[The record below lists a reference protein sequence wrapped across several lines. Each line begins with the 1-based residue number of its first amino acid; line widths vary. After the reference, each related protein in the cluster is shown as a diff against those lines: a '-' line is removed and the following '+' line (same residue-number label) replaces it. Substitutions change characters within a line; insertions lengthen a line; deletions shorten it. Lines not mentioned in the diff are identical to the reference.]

1 MSRENDIDQW
11 IIRGAAKKEQQSRVV
26 PTAADQLTSADP
38 SRGEAAIE
46 NVASWFGA
54 ERNLP
59 AVELAQVSPV
69 AVKVTFIEPVMMPD
83 PWINEHNEA
92 ESDTWAL
99 THDQAM
105 SLPRSAVY
113 GDQMTSLTGLGNIID
128 GRRIFASTSR
138 WGLLNIAGTADWVES
153 LMIGQVMNQAAEPW
167 SADCNIW
174 LVGFGETAE
183 KLTSFLSSYH
193 PIHRFRTVDRV
204 SEINAEEITRSTAT
218 VYVRNVENE
227 DRAEILALSEAPDVG
242 IIADRI
248 LSERHMFLTEGEDGG
263 AVMGPFERDLEVY
276 PNIAPEAVEAMEAAW
291 EAEEA
296 YAEEVVAAADFSQ
309 LLRSDDDEGEDSV
322 SGNSDETVSATE
334 ENTEIPPRPS
344 TPPPPFDDGES
355 KREETEPPE
364 RNTADTDDP
373 VQEDDA
379 PAATEAGKI
388 ELHLL
393 GDLRAVTESGE
404 VTGRNAMALAL
415 LSFNDHPIPVQ
426 EVSERLWP
434 GDDAA
439 GHTARTRRSRL
450 LSALR
455 DKAGAYVTADED
467 GWVLTTPSTSDF
479 HTTLQTLGTDPNTNE
494 EEIIGACDR
503 IALPLSENTQWTQ
516 ERDTMIEL
524 LRNALHVLKE
534 RAVESEAYDVAKAVK
549 RAEDKLE
556 G

>member
-26 PTAADQLTSADP
+26 PTAADQLTSTDP

-46 NVASWFGA
+46 NVASWLGA
-54 ERNLP
+54 EPNLP

-69 AVKVTFIEPVMMPD
+69 AVKVTFIEPVTMPD
-83 PWINEHNEA
+83 PWVNEHNEV

-99 THDQAM
+99 THDQAI
-105 SLPRSAVY
+105 SLPRSQVY

-128 GRRIFASTSR
+128 GRRIFASTAR
-138 WGLLNIAGTADWVES
+138 WGLLNVAGTSDWVES

-174 LVGFGETAE
+174 LVGFGKTAE
-183 KLTSFLSSYH
+183 KLTSFLSPYH

-204 SEINAEEITRSTAT
+204 SEINAEEITKSTAT

-227 DRAEILALSEAPDVG
+227 DKAEILALSEAPEVG

-309 LLRSDDDEGEDSV
+309 LLREDDEDDGSV
-322 SGNSDETVSATE
+322 SETTEEAASAAE
-334 ENTEIPPRPS
+334 ENTEIPPRPTS
-344 TPPPPFDDGES
+344 PPPPFDDSEGKS
-355 KREETEPPE
+355 DKVKEPDQ
-364 RNTADTDDP
+364 TTTVTKDT
-373 VQEDDA
+373 VQEDEA
-379 PAATEAGKI
+379 PGATESGEI

-393 GDLRAVTESGE
+393 GDLRAVTGSGE

-415 LSFNDHPIPVQ
+415 LSLSTRPVPVQ

-455 DKAGAYVTADED
+455 EKAGAHVTTDED
-467 GWVLTTPSTSDF
+467 GWVLTTPSASDF
-479 HTTLQTLGTDPNTNE
+479 QSTLQTLGTDPSVNE
-494 EEIIGACDR
+494 EEIIAACDH
-503 IALPLSENTQWTQ
+503 IDMPLAESTQWAQ
-516 ERDTMIEL
+516 ERDTMSEQ
-524 LRNALHVLKE
+524 LRNALQDLKG